1 MCLDGIFPFLL
12 LPISLVV
19 SWATIIR
26 VDPRTEQA
34 THLDN
39 DRFQMMIPVDENEK
53 LYLEKPKSLWFLAS
67 YLFLFSLGNAKGR
80 GTRKEVEEEE
90 HVERRRESI
99 GLNNESF
106 GMHEASEPIRL
117 LLTRYNYYY
126 PTCNLCTC
134 RFFFLSPS
142 ASALS
147 YAPAAGRIPWRWP
160 PDHHSRPKLLLALT
174 WPLHR
179 ARHILPL
186 GIWWRPPSWLSFS
199 PAAFLFRLLSFQ
211 RLVII

>member
-1 MCLDGIFPFLL
+1 MKDLSFSFVRLLLPFPSYKLPNGLSQQCAPFIVSQPCSIWMCLDGIFPFLL

-26 VDPRTEQA
+26 VDPKTEQA

-53 LYLEKPKSLWFLAS
+53 LYLEKPKSLWFIAS

-117 LLTRYNYYY
+117 LLTRYNSYY
-126 PTCNLCTC
+126 PTCHLCTC
-134 RFFFLSPS
+134 RFFFPFSQRERTIIC
-142 ASALS
+142 AS
-147 YAPAAGRIPWRWP
+147 
-160 PDHHSRPKLLLALT
+160 SRPHTMTLT
-174 WPLHR
+174 P
-179 ARHILPL
+179 
-186 GIWWRPPSWLSFS
+186 RPPFKT
-199 PAAFLFRLLSFQ
+199 
-211 RLVII
+211 